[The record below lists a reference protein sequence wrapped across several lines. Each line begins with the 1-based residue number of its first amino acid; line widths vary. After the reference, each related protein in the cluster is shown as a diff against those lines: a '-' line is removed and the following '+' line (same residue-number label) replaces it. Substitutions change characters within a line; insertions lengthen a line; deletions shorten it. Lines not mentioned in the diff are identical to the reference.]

1 MPTTRTLAGRI
12 KSRDEL
18 IARLRAAG
26 IEPDLRQ
33 EGWPLTFATFPVT
46 DTDVGPSVGK
56 LSLALKS
63 HYIKLANGIAFA
75 SRLRQI
81 TYSPILSDT
90 GPQPNG
96 TKLSHLHSE
105 NAVHIRARVDKATWL
120 KANGRSRTRLL
131 VGPLVEALDEVR
143 ATWLLQDER
152 DKLAS
157 IFQSFGK
164 VTASPSRP

>member
-1 MPTTRTLAGRI
+1 MPLGRI

-18 IARLRAAG
+18 VARLRAAG

-33 EGWPLTFATFPVT
+33 EGWPLAFATFPVT

-63 HYIKLANGIAFA
+63 HYIKLASGIAFA
-75 SRLRQI
+75 SRLKQI

-90 GPQPNG
+90 GPQPDG
-96 TKLSHLHSE
+96 TKLSHRHSE
-105 NAVHIRARVDKATWL
+105 NAVHIRARVDKAAWL
-120 KANGRSRTRLL
+120 KANARSRSKLL
-131 VGPLVEALDEVR
+131 VGPLVGALGDIR

-152 DKLAS
+152 DELAS
-157 IFQSFGK
+157 IFQSFVK
-164 VTASPSRP
+164 VTGSPSKP